1 MHILCIFPSFRQGDF
16 VEKARA
22 PLVGYHFL
30 YSHDL
35 YVWLRGD
42 IVRSNETLFSLRG
55 HSSLLGVTGLRGWPP
70 ALFLFTSTILTPR
83 WREGLLKEKYL
94 AWQHKTMSPIRTYTF
109 QPQVYEV
116 NVNISLPLISL
127 FLKLTIYTIVPL
139 PFQNTAHSF
148 LRSVLSSPFMLIKIP
163 LQVTLMAL
171 KKGQTVLH
179 HLMVLHCLVGSMK
192 PGWLLSFC
200 IFAYLTI
207 MRFAVLLFTRG
218 LPWSNLTGVSLLC
231 SSYRFASWS
240 C

>member
-1 MHILCIFPSFRQGDF
+1 MHILCIFPFFRQGDF

-55 HSSLLGVTGLRGWPP
+55 HSSLLEVTGLRGWPP

-127 FLKLTIYTIVPL
+127 LQNVPKTNHLHNRSAPFSKYCSFFLKECALFSLYAHKN
-139 PFQNTAHSF
+139 PFAGHFDGIKKRTDSIASSDGASLFSRFYETWMTSLLLHICIPHNHAFCSLALHQRFALVKSN
-148 LRSVLSSPFMLIKIP
+148 RSVSTMFFI
-163 LQVTLMAL
+163 
-171 KKGQTVLH
+171 
-179 HLMVLHCLVGSMK
+179 
-192 PGWLLSFC
+192 
-200 IFAYLTI
+200 
-207 MRFAVLLFTRG
+207 
-218 LPWSNLTGVSLLC
+218 
-231 SSYRFASWS
+231 
-240 C
+240 